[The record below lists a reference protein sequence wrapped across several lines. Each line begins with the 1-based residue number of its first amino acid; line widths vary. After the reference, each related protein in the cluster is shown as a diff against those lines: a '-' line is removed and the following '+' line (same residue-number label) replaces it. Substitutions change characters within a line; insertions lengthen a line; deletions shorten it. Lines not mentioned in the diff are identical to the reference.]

1 MRKKSIVFE
10 LYPSLSFNIRER
22 RKELGLTQKE
32 LAEIAKI
39 SYRTI
44 QNYENG
50 ITPPS
55 PYIIEKIALALEV
68 SVETLISQYKFDN
81 NFSTQQILEKV
92 TQDKEYKSK
101 VDNLI
106 LTDIIFDI
114 VDLEIRYQNNKLDE
128 IVLDKSLGGRN
139 KFNYERKYYL
149 LKLMLEQKLQSM
161 IEQIKSDMI
170 ENYSEV
176 KKFYRETEK
185 DVYYIYK
192 EGLK

>member
-22 RKELGLTQKE
+22 RKQLGLTQKE
-32 LAEIAKI
+32 LGKLANV
-39 SYRTI
+39 SFRTI

-68 SVETLISQYKFDN
+68 SVETLISHYKFDN
-81 NFSTQQILEKV
+81 NISASQILEKV
-92 TQDKEYKSK
+92 SQDKEYKSK

-149 LKLMLEQKLQSM
+149 LKLMLEKKLQSM

-176 KKFYRETEK
+176 KKLYRETEK